1 MFNYS
6 IVLFRSSSAVSLRVC
21 DWVTKKNYHSIG
33 AAICFALLRFA
44 VLYHRCVVIS
54 ILYSFAAD
62 CKQVCE
68 MRNMHTQTRLFMT
81 YNRKTNIKR
90 RIILTLQLV
99 EHREWCFRFSLASNV
114 REVSS
119 AKKYSSTNI
128 LYQTKFVVD
137 TRLKVVFPFYRFFE
151 ISSLNTWPADQ
162 WVVFL
167 DFNLNYIENLLNG
180 TNAMRDVNK
189 CWLRWYNVDDSFPYH
204 RLVK

>member
-1 MFNYS
+1 M
-6 IVLFRSSSAVSLRVC
+6 LC
-21 DWVTKKNYHSIG
+21 
-33 AAICFALLRFA
+33 FA

-54 ILYSFAAD
+54 IFYLFAAD

-68 MRNMHTQTRLFMT
+68 LWNIHTQTRLFMT
-81 YNRKTNIKR
+81 YNRKTNIRR

-128 LYQTKFVVD
+128 LYQKKSFWIFDKKWFFHFIVFFLNLKFEYLTCRSVSGFVGFQSLSQLHWKSIEWHQRDALFCYKFVPV
-137 TRLKVVFPFYRFFE
+137 
-151 ISSLNTWPADQ
+151 SN
-162 WVVFL
+162 
-167 DFNLNYIENLLNG
+167 N
-180 TNAMRDVNK
+180 VNK

-204 RLVK
+204 RLMK